1 MVTHSGGNVE
11 VMDLEPRPENP
22 PLPSTVTDDA
32 RQQVTDRLQGA
43 VGDGLLTL
51 EEFMA
56 RLDVVYSAANDS
68 ELQSA
73 TRDIPAA
80 PTVGTSRTIKW
91 LFNIFGDEKRA
102 GAWRAA
108 DSITGIGIFGDV
120 SLDLRG
126 AYVDSAEVVIRTW
139 LIFGDAEL
147 IVPEGIEVDL
157 NGFTLFGD
165 RKLDLAPVPRIPGTP
180 RIRLLAFS
188 IFGDAHVR
196 NTKRSDGLRERFQR
210 MIGREPEPP
219 TNKDAS

>member
-1 MVTHSGGNVE
+1 
-11 VMDLEPRPENP
+11 MDLEPRPENP
-22 PLPSTVTDDA
+22 PKPSTVTDDA
-32 RQQVTDRLQGA
+32 RQQVTDRLQNA

-56 RLDVVYSAANDS
+56 RLDGVYSATNDS
-68 ELQSA
+68 ELQAA
-73 TRDIPAA
+73 TRDIPTA
-80 PTVGTSRTIKW
+80 PNVGTSRTIKW
-91 LFNIFGDEKRA
+91 LFNIFGDEQRA

-108 DSITGIGIFGDV
+108 DSITGISIFGDI

-126 AYVDSAEVVIRTW
+126 AYVDSGDVVIRTW
-139 LIFGDAEL
+139 LLFGDAEL

-188 IFGDAHVR
+188 LFGDAHVR
-196 NTKRSDGLRERFQR
+196 NTKRNDSLRERFQR

-219 TNKDAS
+219 TDKEAS